1 MLNSNNNPW
10 KGLESY
16 DVTDS
21 HLFFGR
27 DKDIEKLLKV
37 LGNSISTV
45 IYGESGVGKT
55 SLIRAGL
62 FPRLYK
68 EGSLPVWIRLD
79 HESDED
85 YMSQIERVI
94 LNEINVNGCEIEYSH
109 SLDLSELNPKERL
122 WMLLYTSVI
131 WDQRN
136 KRVFPV
142 IFFDQFEELFTV
154 AKTSKSATAF
164 FSDIAEISQQV
175 PNEFLME
182 YLERNDAP
190 LIPQTNSQ
198 IRFVY
203 SLREDF
209 LGSLENS
216 TTSYAYLFN
225 NKVGIRKLNGQQ
237 ALEIII
243 KPVGEF
249 VDMNSAGKILEILSD
264 VNTLPSNLEDIEVEP
279 TLLSLY
285 CSKLYEKAKEQNL
298 KKLTLALIN
307 SEGKDTIYKYYAK
320 CMEQLPDDTV
330 GYIERELLTKN
341 GFRKQLLADDIDSF
355 YLSDEYIQFLLDS
368 RIIKSGFRQSSKY
381 YEFTHDVLCAVAK
394 RHRDETHSSAAV
406 RTKFIKLL
414 LWSYDLVVNFCV
426 VYILLSC
433 TEYTYHIISEPIELL
448 LAVITIFGALFVR
461 TIKYTSFSGKLWG
474 PVVNLMLSIGLV
486 FQLGE
491 ITPENFERFIGF
503 TNRQVIYL
511 AILQF
516 VLAIFN
522 RNNSVANI
530 FVSLKEINRPIFL
543 VPLKL
548 FLIAIS
554 LLLSYFSG
562 AMSPVCFKWISQI
575 VCFVLICIGIS
586 AFYRLDLNKSLIT
599 QIVILF
605 LLGFVCPYGLRIS
618 QKLPFWQALMCF
630 GISGYL
636 FVYYFLH
643 LYKCGFRCNGMSISF
658 LKLCED
664 KIGISLHGIYFF
676 YNIFL
681 LSVSVILSGMVGIR
695 SLPLNCTKVS
705 YVIPYE
711 KAIFGDQYH
720 WNINSIAERR
730 NYRLFVTKDDKG
742 REGLQHYGTLVL
754 PHDYFK
760 IDNEITYKQAEIN
773 NDGTVTLSDYLVRV
787 KVDTN
792 ATPYT
797 TVFLSDYLYLN
808 NHFSKRMIDELDTY
822 YHSSSSARRRLDN
835 YLMGIEHSSDRTGMK
850 ILNKI
855 NKLRGCAPE
864 DELYR
869 LKWLILANRMKEIAV
884 AKEASLLGYAKV
896 DVNVFGELFRD
907 DLNVDDFGF
916 SNEFI
921 STMRVLNT
929 LAENPCVLTSDEILY
944 KCDSAGL
951 GLAVNENIDILDG
964 DPSFDVF
971 VKKYSSCLGEE
982 LQNEQEYQ

>member
-21 HLFFGR
+21 HVFFGR

-45 IYGESGVGKT
+45 IYGESGAGKT

-68 EGSLPVWIRLD
+68 ENSLPIWIRLD
-79 HESDED
+79 HESGED
-85 YMSQIERVI
+85 YISQIERVI
-94 LNEINVNGCEIEYSH
+94 LNEIEVNGCEIEYSH
-109 SLDLSELNPKERL
+109 SLDLSKLKPKDRL

-131 WDQRN
+131 WDQSN
-136 KRVFPV
+136 KRVFPI

-154 AKTSKSATAF
+154 AKTSKSASIF

-175 PNEFLME
+175 PNESLME

-190 LIPQTNSQ
+190 LIPEVNSQ

-209 LGSLENS
+209 LGSLEKS
-216 TTSYAYLFN
+216 TASYAYLFS

-237 ALEIII
+237 ALDIIV
-243 KPVGEF
+243 KPVCEF
-249 VDMNSAGKILEILSD
+249 VDMNLACKILEVLSD

-285 CSKLYEKAKEQNL
+285 CSKFYEKAKEQNL
-298 KKLTLALIN
+298 TKLTLSLIN
-307 SEGKDTIYKYYAK
+307 SEGKDTIYKYYAT
-320 CMEQLPDDTV
+320 CMERLPDDTV
-330 GYIERELLTKN
+330 AYIERELLTKN

-355 YLSDEYIQFLLDS
+355 YLSNEYIQSLLDF
-368 RIIKSGFRQSSKY
+368 RILKSGFRQGSQY
-381 YEFTHDVLCAVAK
+381 YEFTHDVLCSVAK
-394 RHRDETHSSAAV
+394 RHRDETHSSLAV
-406 RTKFIKLL
+406 QTKFIKLL
-414 LWSYDLVVNFCV
+414 LWSYDLAVNFCV
-426 VYILLSC
+426 IYILLSC
-433 TEYTYHIISEPIELL
+433 TEYTSRLISNPVELL
-448 LAVITIFGALFVR
+448 LAITTILGALFVR
-461 TIKYTSFSGKLWG
+461 TAKYTSFKRELWG
-474 PVVNLMLSIGLV
+474 PVVNLMLSIGLF
-486 FQLGE
+486 FQLVE
-491 ITPENFERFIGF
+491 IAPENFERFIRF

-516 VLAIFN
+516 VLLLN
-522 RNNSVANI
+522 RNQGVANI
-530 FVSLKEINRPIFL
+530 LASLKDLRRPIFL

-586 AFYRLDLNKSLIT
+586 AFYRLDLKKSLIT
-599 QIVILF
+599 QIAILF
-605 LLGFVCPYGLRIS
+605 LLGFLCPYGIRIS
-618 QKLPFWQALMCF
+618 HKLPFWQALMCF

-643 LYKCGFRCNGMSISF
+643 LYKCGFRCNGMSIYF
-658 LKLCED
+658 LKLCKD
-664 KIGISLHGIYFF
+664 KIGISSNKVFFF
-676 YNIFL
+676 YPIL
-681 LSVSVILSGMVGIR
+681 LFWASASFSGMIGTR
-695 SLPLNCTKVS
+695 SLPFNCTNVS
-705 YVIPYE
+705 YVIPDE
-711 KAIFGDQYH
+711 KAILRERYQ
-720 WNINSIAERR
+720 WSINSIAERR
-730 NYRLFVTKDDKG
+730 NYRMFITRDDD
-742 REGLQHYGTLVL
+742 GLLGLRHYNDNLVL
-754 PHDYFK
+754 PHDYIE
-760 IDNEITYKQAEIN
+760 IDNHITYKRAEIN
-773 NDGTVTLSDYLVRV
+773 SDGKVTLSDYLVRV

-792 ATPYT
+792 AISYT
-797 TVFLSDYLYLN
+797 TIFLSDYLYLN
-808 NHFSKRMIDELDTY
+808 NSFSKRMIDELDTY
-822 YHSSSSARRRLDN
+822 YHSSSSARRRLAR
-835 YLMGIEHSSDRTGMK
+835 YLMTIKHSHDRDEIK
-850 ILNKI
+850 IINKI
-855 NKLRGCAPE
+855 NKFKEGDLE

-869 LKWLILANRMKEIAV
+869 LKWLVLANRMKEIAV
-884 AKEASLLGYAKV
+884 AKEASLLGYTK
-896 DVNVFGELFRD
+896 VNVNDFGELFRD
-907 DLNVDDFGF
+907 ELNVDDFGF
-916 SNEFI
+916 SDEFI

-929 LAENPCVLTSDEILY
+929 LAENPNAYTSDEIIY

-951 GLAVNENIDILDG
+951 GLAVNENVDILDG

-971 VKKYSSCLGEE
+971 VERYTSCLGKD
-982 LQNEQEYQ
+982 